1 MCSENNTEIHRVGRK
16 HHSTGG
22 LLTVERFPWKP
33 EIADDILAA
42 AAERGYPISQDLNGD
57 QFTGFTV
64 AQTTSKNG
72 VRVSTASA
80 YLRPRRNRCN
90 LHVSLNATATKIIIE
105 NNKAV
110 GVQFIQ
116 VSIFMF
122 FLARWHVLGSDDTGN
137 VFHHFIIMH

>member
-16 HHSTGG
+16 YHSTGG

-33 EIADDILAA
+33 AIADDILAA
-42 AAERGYPISQDLNGD
+42 ASERGYPISEDLNGD

-80 YLRPRRNRCN
+80 FLRPFRRRRN
-90 LHVSLNATATKIIIE
+90 LHIALNATATKVIVQ
-105 NNKAV
+105 NQKAV
-110 GVQFIQ
+110 GVQFYQ
-116 VSIFMF
+116 VGICIFSSLF
-122 FLARWHVLGSDDTGN
+122 SVSKK
-137 VFHHFIIMH
+137 